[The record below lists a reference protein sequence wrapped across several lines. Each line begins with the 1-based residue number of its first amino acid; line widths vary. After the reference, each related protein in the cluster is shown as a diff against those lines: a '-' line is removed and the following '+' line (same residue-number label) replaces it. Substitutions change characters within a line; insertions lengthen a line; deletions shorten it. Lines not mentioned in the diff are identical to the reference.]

1 MGEGAPLS
9 WRPSAV
15 ADAGNGSD
23 GPPPTPSRQGR
34 SGGTVWRDSRSP
46 CLSSPHPTL
55 PPPGG
60 KGQYFAGVLGMTAPV
75 DTERYKHHRF
85 PGAIISHGVWLSYRF
100 TLSYESIQKLGAA
113 AGLQGRAGR
122 AARGGCWEV
131 GRGDGAT
138 RLCAWPLRSAK
149 PCMRRMPGPRRL
161 IVRGLFH
168 HAWLPVTAEQ
178 FPCHRSMKAGL
189 IVRA

>member
-15 ADAGNGSD
+15 ADAGNGPD

-100 TLSYESIQKLGAA
+100 TRSYESITKLGAA
-113 AGLQGRAGR
+113 AGLQTAPAGPPAGDAGR
-122 AARGGCWEV
+122 SAGVMAPQGSVPGLSAPPNSACGERQGLVASSYGASSITRGCLSRPSSFRV
-131 GRGDGAT
+131 TGA
-138 RLCAWPLRSAK
+138 
-149 PCMRRMPGPRRL
+149 
-161 IVRGLFH
+161 
-168 HAWLPVTAEQ
+168 
-178 FPCHRSMKAGL
+178 
-189 IVRA
+189 